1 MSTDNCESSN
11 FLKRACNPAGDSG
24 GGGGGG
30 STSPGGSNTQVQ
42 YNNAGSFG
50 GSSDFTY
57 DGDKVSIKTLL
68 VTGEAYIEHAED
80 LYIGDPLITLNSGVT
95 APNTYDIGFIGD
107 RGASDNI
114 GLIWDESADTFAFIQ
129 TTDNGST
136 IGNVPIDSYKS
147 IKAGDVGGT
156 GVGDRITLNGTPYLL
171 SGDAVEGAAGSTNQI
186 QYNNGGSFAGSNDL
200 TWDGSQLSVSGTLE
214 VVDDSDAQIL
224 AKGWSPDSV
233 GNDGGA
239 IQLGEAATYHG
250 MLSYDNAGSTL
261 YIDNA
266 YNNSNGKIHFRTK
279 TSSTAITGLTIDGD
293 GNVGIGTS
301 SPDYTLDVS
310 GDVGGTGVG
319 DRITLNGTPYLLSG
333 DASAGGIGY
342 TDLSVTVNSAGTANL
357 AYNNTNGVFTYTP
370 PDLSTYV
377 TSSETGIF
385 VTTSQTGDFVT
396 SSETGIF
403 VTTSQTGDFV
413 TSSETGI
420 FVTTSQT
427 GDFVTTGDSNLTGK
441 VLGYD
446 LKAGETFSDGDV
458 IKWESSS
465 NSWLLTNAGG
475 GGDTSASG
483 NNTNIQYN
491 NGGSFAGS
499 DNFTWDGTAVFV
511 SGNLELENTIGP
523 FIDFKDTNTDYQ
535 VRIGQDNTN
544 SNQLNVSASGGDGDF
559 WVQRRAYL
567 GFADVGSWPASAGYA
582 FFGHGSLNHQA
593 LGNYALLQDPGGET
607 YINAAETKGIHFR
620 TGNHGPS
627 ALGDLVHIKGGMGVG
642 MDASGTHGS
651 IVASNDIVAF
661 ASSDQRLKD
670 NVTPIA
676 NGLDK
681 VLQIT
686 GVEFDWN
693 EDAYEHLAGHDVGV
707 IAQNIE
713 SVLPEVVA
721 TRPDGYKAVRYEKM
735 VPLLI
740 EAIKDQQE
748 QIDQLKEAIQQS

>member
-42 YNNAGSFG
+42 YNNTGSFG

-114 GLIWDESADTFAFIQ
+114 GLIWDESADTS
-129 TTDNGST
+129 TDNGST

-200 TWDGSQLSVSGTLE
+200 TWDGSQLSVSGRLE

-239 IQLGEAATYHG
+239 IQLGQAATYHG

-266 YNNSNGKIHFRTK
+266 YNNNNGKIHFRTK
-279 TSSTAITGLTIDGD
+279 TNSTAVTGLTINGDGNVGIEAEDPVEKLDVSGSIKAGHLKIEEGNFGGRIGFNRNPSNGAIYDNSFAAFQINGAQAGVDYLDFQAYDNASVLGGQMVLHSGGNVGIGYPAPDVKLEVDGGDDDSEVFRGRSDGGNGNNVRFSFKAYSDGGGAGYGGGFKLQTRDSTNVFHERLTVQSD
-293 GNVGIGTS
+293 GNVGIGTGVANQRLEVQVAGGQDIVFRGVADDS
-301 SPDYTLDVS
+301 KALIDISKNTDGDTIFNNSHYLDGSDGDFLFTNGNVGIGNITAASRTLDVNGSYSQPQMRVGFDTS
-310 GDVGGTGVG
+310 GNGLIFQAQGDTNHYNWLISQQSFTDTSLEFTPSATTG
-319 DRITLNGTPYLLSG
+319 
-333 DASAGGIGY
+333 
-342 TDLSVTVNSAGTANL
+342 
-357 AYNNTNGVFTYTP
+357 
-370 PDLSTYV
+370 
-377 TSSETGIF
+377 
-385 VTTSQTGDFVT
+385 SQTFSVPVF
-396 SSETGIF
+396 GI
-403 VTTSQTGDFV
+403 
-413 TSSETGI
+413 
-420 FVTTSQT
+420 
-427 GDFVTTGDSNLTGK
+427 NK
-441 VLGYD
+441 
-446 LKAGETFSDGDV
+446 DGDV
-458 IKWESSS
+458 R
-465 NSWLLTNAGG
+465 
-475 GGDTSASG
+475 
-483 NNTNIQYN
+483 
-491 NGGSFAGS
+491 
-499 DNFTWDGTAVFV
+499 V
-511 SGNLELENTIGP
+511 SG
-523 FIDFKDTNTDYQ
+523 
-535 VRIGQDNTN
+535 
-544 SNQLNVSASGGDGDF
+544 
-559 WVQRRAYL
+559 
-567 GFADVGSWPASAGYA
+567 
-582 FFGHGSLNHQA
+582 SL
-593 LGNYALLQDPGGET
+593 
-607 YINAAETKGIHFR
+607 
-620 TGNHGPS
+620 
-627 ALGDLVHIKGGMGVG
+627 GVG
-642 MDASGTHGS
+642 LEPSGTVGS
-651 IVASNDIVAF
+651 IVASNDVVAY
-661 ASSDQRLKD
+661 ASSDERLKD
-670 NVTPIA
+670 NIAPIPNALNKVT
-676 NGLDK
+676 
-681 VLQIT
+681 QIN

-693 EDAYEHLAGHDVGV
+693 ENAYEHLAGHDVGV

-721 TRPDGYKAVRYEKM
+721 TRDDGYKAVRYEKI

-740 EAIKDQQE
+740 EAIKDQQK
-748 QIDQLKEAIQQS
+748 QINELKSKIK